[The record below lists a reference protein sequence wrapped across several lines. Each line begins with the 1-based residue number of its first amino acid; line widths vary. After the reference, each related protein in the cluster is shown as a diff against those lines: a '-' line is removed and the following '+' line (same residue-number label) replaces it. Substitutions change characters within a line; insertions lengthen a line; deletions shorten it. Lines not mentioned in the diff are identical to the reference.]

1 MSEKSVYKPGD
12 SAWIVESGHFIRR
25 VYILRISGDFVT
37 LRFADCDGGIRVR
50 ISRLYPDKEAAIAAV
65 KAAGMKPTDIYS

>member
-1 MSEKSVYKPGD
+1 MFEEYVYKSGQ

-37 LRFADCDGGIRVR
+37 LRFADCDGGMRVR
-50 ISRLYPDKEAAIAAV
+50 MSRLYPNKEAAIAAV
-65 KAAGMKPTDIYS
+65 EAAGMKPTDIYS